1 MNKSGIKRI
10 VTKLIP
16 DKIYLKHRFRSIMG
30 YPLNLNNPVTYNEKL
45 QWLKLNDRKNNYSKL
60 VDKYEV
66 KKFVANKIG
75 KEYIIPTYGVWNRF
89 DEIDFDKLPNQFVLK
104 CTHDSGSY
112 VICSDKEKF
121 DVEAAKLKIEKA
133 LKSSFYWDSRE
144 WPYKNVRP
152 RIIAE
157 KYIGFYPK
165 DYKFFVFD
173 SEIDSVMV
181 CNGRENG
188 HPKFYFYDTDWKRLY
203 YQHKEIEFE
212 DTIEKPLGFETMIEI
227 VKQLSEGFPHIRIDL
242 YNVNGKIWFGE
253 YTFYDQGGFDTDITR
268 ETDLLWGK
276 KIKLQMNQ

>member
-1 MNKSGIKRI
+1 
-10 VTKLIP
+10 
-16 DKIYLKHRFRSIMG
+16 MG